1 PSGRSTTEK
10 QNVPAPRPCG
20 AGRRCRCVRRDAPSG
35 RGDGDAMNLDDMI
48 LVSIDDH
55 MIEPP
60 DMFENHVP
68 KKWVGGAPPVA
79 SDGGGGL
86 GAFQGERTSTVFG
99 MAATVGW
106 PSEEWGFNPGTYTEL
121 RPGCFDV
128 HERVRDMNANGVL
141 GSMCFPTMAGWNAR
155 TFAESRDKEVALVML
170 QAYNDW
176 AIDEWCGTYP
186 GRFIPLGIVPM
197 WDVEAATAE
206 VRRIAKKGCRSI
218 SFLEP
223 PHGQGFPSF

>member
-1 PSGRSTTEK
+1 
-10 QNVPAPRPCG
+10 
-20 AGRRCRCVRRDAPSG
+20 
-35 RGDGDAMNLDDMI
+35 MHMDDMI

-60 DMFENHVP
+60 DMYEKHVP
-68 KKWVGGAPPVA
+68 KKWLDEAPESSTIRASTSGYSRARRPVPR
-79 SDGGGGL
+79 S
-86 GAFQGERTSTVFG
+86 
-99 MAATVGW
+99 GW
-106 PSEEWGFNPGTYTEL
+106 PPPWAGRGGVGLQPGAYSEL

-141 GSMCFPTMAGWNAR
+141 GSMYFPTMAGWNAR
-155 TFAESRDKEVALVML
+155 TFAESSDKEIALVML

-197 WDVEAATAE
+197 WDVDSAG
-206 VRRIAKKGCRSI
+206 RD
-218 SFLEP
+218 P
-223 PHGQGFPSF
+223 PHRQARAAARSASSRRPTYRGSRASCPATGTR